1 MTNRLQTIIPA
12 MFQPVD
18 PIMAVDPAA
27 TPDNRIQR
35 LTAATA
41 ISLALLLVGL
51 IAVLMGMT

>member
-18 PIMAVDPAA
+18 PVIA
-27 TPDNRIQR
+27 TEPTSGNRSER
-35 LTAATA
+35 LTAAAA

-51 IAVLMGMT
+51 IAVLMGTT